1 MDGARHV
8 VRKEDI
14 AHAEHHW
21 LSFPDAGS
29 ARSALHSPSSGRLS
43 SYSCIELLVEAKA
56 DTTSVYNYIRENS
69 KHRVTMDVAR
79 NLIERLKN

>member
-1 MDGARHV
+1 MKRELYCHNHPLT
-8 VRKEDI
+8 EDI
-14 AHAEHHW
+14 YK
-21 LSFPDAGS
+21 SYSGS
-29 ARSALHSPSSGRLS
+29 RRFS

-79 NLIERLKN
+79 NLIERLKNRGKFLS